1 MPLRDQEKYNIKVIG
16 EPSEVTEIRKKI
28 LESFNGLE
36 FVDEGHKYFLNGEEL
51 ISVSVLAGR
60 FESECDTVEKA
71 RSYAIK
77 NGETPEYW
85 MDKWRF
91 TNLKATVTG
100 TQVHSYAESL
110 AWLHIGHP
118 ENITEDNKYKYIEDK
133 GWLIP
138 TRHKEEAALK
148 FWEDFKDNNMY
159 VVLPETRVYS
169 SPNPDL
175 PRFKENYAGT
185 FDLLLY
191 YKHPTDDSKS
201 GLVIADWKTNGN
213 IYKDFS
219 RLNHKMMKEPFQD
232 CFDEPYGGYT
242 VQLNAYQIPLED
254 IGLKVIGRRIIWLK
268 DDGTYEVV
276 KVDNVTKK
284 LRKYLS

>member
-60 FESECDTVEKA
+60 FESEFDTVEKA

-118 ENITEDNKYKYIEDK
+118 ENITEDNKGI
-133 GWLIP
+133 
-138 TRHKEEAALK
+138 
-148 FWEDFKDNNMY
+148 
-159 VVLPETRVYS
+159 
-169 SPNPDL
+169 
-175 PRFKENYAGT
+175 
-185 FDLLLY
+185 
-191 YKHPTDDSKS
+191 
-201 GLVIADWKTNGN
+201 
-213 IYKDFS
+213 FS
-219 RLNHKMMKEPFQD
+219 RPDESLRETENKNNLDFAWEICILIGSLFPSKVGTNNKTKIKAIISTKINHIM
-232 CFDEPYGGYT
+232 
-242 VQLNAYQIPLED
+242 
-254 IGLKVIGRRIIWLK
+254 
-268 DDGTYEVV
+268 
-276 KVDNVTKK
+276 TK
-284 LRKYLS
+284 LYP